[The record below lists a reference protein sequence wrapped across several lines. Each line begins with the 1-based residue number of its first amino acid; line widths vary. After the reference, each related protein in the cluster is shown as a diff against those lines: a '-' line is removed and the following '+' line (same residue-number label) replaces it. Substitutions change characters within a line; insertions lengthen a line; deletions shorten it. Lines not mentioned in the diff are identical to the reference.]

1 MKGKPILLLGIIL
14 AIALSP
20 GLALAQHAGLQ
31 IAVAQPQLAPPPVQP
46 PAVAVRSTFTGQPV
60 LVIPPPLPV
69 FAAPVVPLVPAFP
82 TVIVPNPAF
91 PNPGVPGPNPVPFP
105 GHRPQRGTPRAD
117 VIRAFGQPSVTI
129 ITSTGETLYFSGGV
143 TVILQNGQV
152 IGSK

>member
-1 MKGKPILLLGIIL
+1 MKGKPILLLGIVL

-20 GLALAQHAGLQ
+20 GLVSAQHAGLQ

-60 LVIPPPLPV
+60 LVLPVPV

-82 TVIVPNPAF
+82 TVIVPNPAI
-91 PNPGVPGPNPVPFP
+91 PSPIVPSPNPVPFP
-105 GHRPQRGTPRAD
+105 AHRFPSRGTPRAD
-117 VIRAFGQPSVTI
+117 VIRQFGQPSVTI
-129 ITSTGETLYFSGGV
+129 ITSTGETLYFTGGV

-152 IGSK
+152 IGSR